1 METYRHSRGR
11 CDAAVPSAVEGA
23 AAELQAG
30 RKRIEAARE
39 LFTAMES
46 GSFDL
51 DLEAIDRLNSPARG
65 RGDACMEVA
74 LQQCRQL
81 VTLSCMERSGYRPN
95 EWRIDGL
102 DERVDRGFRRT
113 DDRID
118 RVEEQVRRVD
128 GRTWKLENR
137 LNFLPFKALLAV
149 LWLLIIAMYVF
160 AAVHH

>member
-1 METYRHSRGR
+1 
-11 CDAAVPSAVEGA
+11 
-23 AAELQAG
+23 
-30 RKRIEAARE
+30 
-39 LFTAMES
+39 
-46 GSFDL
+46 
-51 DLEAIDRLNSPARG
+51 
-65 RGDACMEVA
+65 
-74 LQQCRQL
+74 
-81 VTLSCMERSGYRPN
+81 MERSGYRPN

-149 LWLLIIAMYVF
+149 LWLLIVAMYVF